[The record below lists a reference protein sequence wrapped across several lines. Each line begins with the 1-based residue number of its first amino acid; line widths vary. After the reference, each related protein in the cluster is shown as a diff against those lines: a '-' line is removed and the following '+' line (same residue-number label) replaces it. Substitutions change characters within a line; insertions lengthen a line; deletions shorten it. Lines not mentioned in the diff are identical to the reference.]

1 MPAQPMPGST
11 HESRQTPDPLLGGLS
26 RWDMDFDGVLTC
38 QEWKR
43 YAEQLFR
50 RSDKNGDGV
59 LEREEFATLGK
70 HEPIFAKAD
79 LAYFDDNGDGRVD
92 LREFA
97 DKPNPVFVR
106 YDRNRDCQLTAEEI
120 RGGNGSG
127 SPPSAPSSRQ
137 QKPPPGGIERAGGA
151 SGKPQ

>member
-1 MPAQPMPGST
+1 MPAQPMPGSPRD
-11 HESRQTPDPLLGGLS
+11 SRQTPDPLLAGLS
-26 RWDMDFDGVLTC
+26 RWDMDSDGVLTC
-38 QEWKR
+38 QEWQR

-59 LEREEFATLGK
+59 LEREEFATLGT

-127 SPPSAPSSRQ
+127 SPPSAPSGRQ

-151 SGKPQ
+151 SGTP